1 MGSVGSTCRRQW
13 FHRTSTRFPSGP
25 LASLFLAS
33 KAPVPISSGAL
44 SLQQAETFPQNVR
57 ASAFSSVHPLPTPGK
72 EKSSRVCVAEGHTH
86 SSASIPIHYP
96 ATLMLKPQELRPSRG
111 SALPIDPQNPRTGQL
126 SPVFRSHDLLEL
138 SFCSHLLNPDLLP
151 SLS

>member
-1 MGSVGSTCRRQW
+1 MLHLCSRVGPLWNPWAQRAGDSGSIGPPHVS
-13 FHRTSTRFPSGP
+13 SGP
-25 LASLFLAS
+25 LASLAS

-72 EKSSRVCVAEGHTH
+72 EKLPCVAEGHTH

-126 SPVFRSHDLLEL
+126 SPCVSQ
-138 SFCSHLLNPDLLP
+138 P
-151 SLS
+151 